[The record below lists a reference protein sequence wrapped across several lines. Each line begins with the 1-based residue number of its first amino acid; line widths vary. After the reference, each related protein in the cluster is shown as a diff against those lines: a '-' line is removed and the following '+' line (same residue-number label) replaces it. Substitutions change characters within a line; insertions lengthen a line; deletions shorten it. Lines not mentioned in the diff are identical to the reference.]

1 MTPHEKHIKKFSHM
15 NVAKARIAVA
25 ADDVVIDEK
34 EAELPVVIGRGED
47 YEPGKGRLALRKAVP
62 GSEAEE
68 VYVFKGVYARFGC
81 RSDEKDC
88 TSRVHVRLEPAPNG
102 VLVINE
108 GKYPIYVN
116 GDEVPLKNSK
126 LVKSA
131 VIQIPGVYTVD
142 GRRAKILINI
152 SARLYVHLE
161 TFCRIIQDSLASLIQ
176 FIDYLNILRDKHKN
190 ITNTEIEDL
199 TQKLRP
205 ELGII
210 KGHFRALAQYAE
222 GKDPAVAE
230 IANKVLR
237 EIDAL
242 GDLTLGIPD
251 LTAVLA
257 KLSEL
262 YTTLTLHRD
271 EHCSTVLKNL

>member
-1 MTPHEKHIKKFSHM
+1 M
-15 NVAKARIAVA
+15 AKARIAVA
-25 ADDVVIDEK
+25 ADDVVIDER
-34 EAELPVVIGRGED
+34 EAELPVVIGRGEG
-47 YEPGKGRLALRKAVP
+47 YEPGRGRLALKRAVP

-152 SARLYVHLE
+152 SAQLYAHLE
-161 TFCRIIQDSLASLIQ
+161 TFCRIIQDSLTSLEQ
-176 FIDYLNILRDKHKN
+176 FRDHLKILTTRKN

-199 TQKLRP
+199 TQRLR
-205 ELGII
+205 LDMGDI
-210 KGHFRALAQYAE
+210 KGRFRALAQYAE

-251 LTAVLA
+251 PTAVLA